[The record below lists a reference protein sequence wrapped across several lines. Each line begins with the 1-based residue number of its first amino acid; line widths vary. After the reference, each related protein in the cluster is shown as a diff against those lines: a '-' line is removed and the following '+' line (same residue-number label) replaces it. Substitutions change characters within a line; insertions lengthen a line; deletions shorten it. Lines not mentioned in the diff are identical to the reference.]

1 MLCSFSGAVGRM
13 ADESDVRSEVAQTST
28 PDGGARD
35 DATQTSSLV
44 PDGRVTDD
52 IVHTPSSAPDEAD
65 LSPRT
70 AADLQDVS
78 SYNDLSLY
86 ELLRTDLLK
95 CGICGDIY
103 QYPCIL
109 PCLHSFCGRCI
120 DQALNSDGTHTT
132 SLPSK
137 PIDTV

>member
-70 AADLQDVS
+70 AADLQEDRKS
-78 SYNDLSLY
+78 T
-86 ELLRTDLLK
+86 R
-95 CGICGDIY
+95 
-103 QYPCIL
+103 
-109 PCLHSFCGRCI
+109 
-120 DQALNSDGTHTT
+120 LNSSHVRT
-132 SLPSK
+132 SRMPSSA
-137 PIDTV
+137 